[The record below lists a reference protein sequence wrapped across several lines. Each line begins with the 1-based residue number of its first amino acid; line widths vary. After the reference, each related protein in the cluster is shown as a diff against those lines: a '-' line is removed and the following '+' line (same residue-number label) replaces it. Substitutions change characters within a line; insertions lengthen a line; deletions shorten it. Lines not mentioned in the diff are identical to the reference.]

1 MANHPS
7 TRDRLID
14 AAIEL
19 IDAHGEPALGLA
31 DIAAATGIQTPSIHY
46 FFENR
51 EALVVAAHRER
62 FRRSVDEVV
71 GNWTRAVSAAST
83 HDEFVAA
90 VRWGI
95 EATLDASRAD
105 TRTVR
110 VQLIARALHTA
121 SLRDELIEAS
131 HHSNVAIAS
140 AIEAAQARGWVRTD
154 IDPAVAALWV
164 RGQAFSRL
172 TLELDPERYDG
183 DADDRIV
190 VEATVGY
197 LIVPE

>member
-1 MANHPS
+1 M
-7 TRDRLID
+7 ID
-14 AAIEL
+14 AR
-19 IDAHGEPALGLA
+19 GEPALRLA
-31 DIAAATGIQTPSIHY
+31 DIAAATGIQTPSIYY

-71 GNWTRAVSAAST
+71 GNWTRAVNAASSRE
-83 HDEFVAA
+83 EFVAS

-95 EATLDASRAD
+95 KATLDASRSS

-110 VQLIARALHTA
+110 VQLIARALHTP

-131 HHSNVAIAS
+131 HRSNLSLAS
-140 AIEAAQARGWVRTD
+140 AIEAAQARGWVRPD
-154 IDPAVAALWV
+154 VDPAAAALWV

-183 DADDRIV
+183 DAYDRIV
-190 VEATVGY
+190 VEATVAY
-197 LIVPE
+197 LIAPE